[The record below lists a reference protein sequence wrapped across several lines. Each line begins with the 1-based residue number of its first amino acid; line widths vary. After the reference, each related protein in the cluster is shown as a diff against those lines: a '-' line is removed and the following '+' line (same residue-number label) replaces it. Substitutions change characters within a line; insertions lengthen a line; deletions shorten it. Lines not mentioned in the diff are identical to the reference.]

1 MSTTTHD
8 TTRIDDIRMSAVRP
22 LVTPAL
28 LQEMLPASQAL
39 MDSVEQHRQAISK
52 VLHGE
57 DDRLVV
63 VVGPCSI
70 HSHEQAMEY
79 ARWLKP
85 LADEPTKD
93 EGERADIP
101 MMCNLSDT
109 GMDAIILR
117 ARKAMELSS
126 IEVPSI
132 H

>member
-1 MSTTTHD
+1 MTKD
-8 TTRIDDIRMSAVRP
+8 QIIAELREA
-22 LVTPAL
+22 
-28 LQEMLPASQAL
+28 
-39 MDSVEQHRQAISK
+39 
-52 VLHGE
+52 
-57 DDRLVV
+57 
-63 VVGPCSI
+63 
-70 HSHEQAMEY
+70 
-79 ARWLKP
+79 LKP